1 MTSAFRPRSGVEAEL
16 GEIWSELLGH
26 SDFGVH
32 DSFFRVG
39 GTSFAA
45 IRLLARLNSA
55 FGYDIPLAE
64 LVRSPTVADL
74 AMLLR
79 GSATPGPA
87 VLVPI
92 DATGDRP
99 PLFCLHPI
107 GGNVSRYVALA
118 QALGDEQPVYGL
130 QSIGLGDGSSAV
142 SDIEEM
148 AASYVEEIIRLRPEG
163 PYQLLGYSMGGMLAH
178 TCARM
183 LFERTGEQPFLA
195 VVDTDV
201 RNLARLDPWDEV
213 VRIVLKADRSDVD
226 GSVLR
231 GADRDTAVRTLH
243 GLCVERNILSAGFP
257 VERLGDI
264 FDTIWANLEAV
275 QSFSPVPYPGE
286 MVLFCC
292 GEDSDLGWTPYAGT
306 IRTHVLEGGHFGVME
321 LEGAAALAAALR
333 GLLAGRE

>member
-1 MTSAFRPRSGVEAEL
+1 MTSAFRPRSGGEAEL
-16 GEIWSELLGH
+16 GEIWRELLGH

-32 DSFFRVG
+32 DNFFRVG

-45 IRLLARLNSA
+45 VRLLARLNSG

-92 DATGDRP
+92 DAAGDRP

-130 QSIGLGDGSSAV
+130 QSIGLGDGASAV

-178 TCARM
+178 ACARI
-183 LFERTGEQPFLA
+183 LFERTGVQPFLA
-195 VVDTDV
+195 LVDTDV
-201 RNLARLDPWDEV
+201 RNLAHIDPWDEA
-213 VRIVLKADRSDVD
+213 VRIILKADRSDVD

-231 GADRDTAVRTLH
+231 GADRDTMVRTLH
-243 GLCVERNILSAGFP
+243 GLCVERDVLSSGFP

-264 FDTIWANLEAV
+264 FDTVWANLEAV
-275 QSFSPVPYPGE
+275 RSFSPVPYPGE
-286 MVLFCC
+286 MVLFHC
-292 GEDSDLGWTPYAGT
+292 GEDADLGWSPYAGT
-306 IRTHVLEGGHFGVME
+306 IRTHVLEGGHFGLME
-321 LEGAAALAAALR
+321 LEGAVALAAVLR